1 MSSAP
6 IKVLLVEDDLGD
18 ADLICELLEFVDSTS
33 FQVTQSRRL
42 QEALQYL
49 GKEPFDLVLL
59 DLSLPDSHGLTTVSQ
74 VSAQAPK
81 VPIVVLSGLEDESAA
96 IEAVQKGAQ
105 DYLVKGQVES
115 DLLVRAIRYAIERSK
130 IRQLLNLREEQLQ
143 KVNED
148 LERRVEERTL
158 QLKLANEQLRGL
170 EVELRQAL
178 AQEKELSELK
188 SRIITTISHEYRT
201 PLTTIASS
209 AELLE
214 VYGHKW
220 DNDKQLK
227 HFQRIQSAI
236 KHMIAL
242 IDDVL
247 FVNKAEFE
255 KLEFNPAP
263 LNLVAFTNEL
273 VDELQSTVSDKCNLN
288 FTSVGK
294 FTNAYLDEKL
304 LRQILTNL
312 ISNALK
318 YSPDGGKVQVR
329 LTCEDNHVIFQVQ
342 DEGIGI
348 PIEDQQK
355 LFESFARAS
364 NVGAIAGTGLGLSI
378 VKKCVNLHGGQ
389 ITVESEVGAGTT
401 FTVSLPL
408 EKQPMTPDR

>member
-263 LNLVAFTNEL
+263 LNLEAFINEL
-273 VDELQSTVSDKCNLN
+273 IDELQSLVSDKYNLT
-288 FTSVGK
+288 FTTVGK
-294 FTNAYLDEKL
+294 CTNAALDEKL
-304 LRQILTNL
+304 LRQIFTNL

-408 EKQPMTPDR
+408 DKQPMTVN

>member
-49 GKEPFDLVLL
+49 RKEPFDLVLL

-74 VSAQAPK
+74 VCTQAPT

-115 DLLVRAIRYAIERSK
+115 DLLVRAIHYAIERSK

-148 LERRVEERTL
+148 LEHRVEERTL

-236 KHMIAL
+236 KHMTAL
-242 IDDVL
+242 VDDVL

-263 LNLVAFTNEL
+263 LNLVAFINEL
-273 VDELQSTVSDKCNLN
+273 IDELRSTVSDKYNLT

-294 FTNAYLDEKL
+294 FTNADLDEKL
-304 LRQILTNL
+304 LRQIFTNL

-329 LTCEDNHVIFQVQ
+329 LTCEENNVIFQVQ

-389 ITVESEVGAGTT
+389 ITVESEVSAGTT

-408 EKQPMTPDR
+408 DKQPMTDDQ